1 MNTRAKNSGT
11 ALHRPSRLAALFT
24 LLACIFQ
31 FSGCD
36 GLDNCDAGQC
46 LTDSDISV
54 SVVSQTV
61 SFPANVQILYRV
73 VATDGELLGSLDST
87 NFLLRDN
94 GTAASEFES
103 SRSVIGQQGDFI
115 TNVLLVLDLSGSIT
129 SSENLTTL
137 KSASKTFINT
147 VSSANTEIGI
157 YWFDGEAALKQLVDF
172 TDDADDLNAAID
184 SLDSSITVDPST
196 NLYGA
201 VEQSVTVLENH
212 LSQIDDDVA
221 TVGAIAL
228 FTDGTDQASRATEAD
243 ALQKVQNAD
252 SKISM
257 YSIGLRGEIDE
268 GFLRSV
274 GKDGSVFASD
284 IDDVGQSFLEI
295 AGFIGDQANS
305 IYELDYC
312 SPRRS
317 GTSHT
322 LELVVRVGNRT
333 GSTTTTYSAEGF
345 SAGCTAN

>member
-1 MNTRAKNSGT
+1 MNVSSIFG
-11 ALHRPSRLAALFT
+11 RLATIFT
-24 LLACIFQ
+24 LAVFVIQ
-31 FSGCD
+31 ISGCD
-36 GLDNCDAGQC
+36 SLDDCNDGTCFS
-46 LTDSDISV
+46 DSDISV

-61 SFPANVQILYRV
+61 SFPANVKVLYKI
-73 VATDGELLGSLDST
+73 VATDGQLIGSLDST

-94 GTAASEFES
+94 GTAASQFES
-103 SRSVIGQQGDFI
+103 SSNVIGQKGDFE

-137 KSASKTFINT
+137 KSASNSFINT
-147 VSSANTEIGI
+147 IAGANTNIGI

-172 TDDADDLNAAID
+172 TNDANALTAAID

-201 VEQSVTVLENH
+201 VEQSVTILENH
-212 LSQIDDDVA
+212 LGPADPDVA

-228 FTDGTDQASRATEAD
+228 FTDGTDQASRATESA

-252 SKISM
+252 TRISM

-284 IDDVGQSFLEI
+284 IDDVGQSFLDV
-295 AGFIGDQANS
+295 ATFIGDQANS

-317 GTSHT
+317 GTNHS

-333 GSTTTTYSAEGF
+333 GTATTTYSAEGF